1 MDTKEQLRRKI
12 EEERE
17 KLNDMLGS
25 GERVEDAYAQSR
37 VVDELI
43 EQYMDA

>member
-1 MDTKEQLRRKI
+1 MEQKELLRRRI

-17 KLNDMLGS
+17 KLNKLLES
-25 GERVEDAYAQSR
+25 GAGMEDAYGQSC

-43 EQYMDA
+43 EQYMEL

>member
-1 MDTKEQLRRKI
+1 MNSKEQLQRRI

-17 KLNDMLGS
+17 KLNKLLES
-25 GERVEDAYAQSR
+25 GAKVEEAYGQSR

-43 EQYMDA
+43 EQYMEL

>member
-1 MDTKEQLRRKI
+1 MNPKEQLQKRI

-17 KLNDMLGS
+17 KLNKLLES
-25 GERVEDAYAQSR
+25 GAKVEETYGQSR

-43 EQYMDA
+43 EQYMEL